1 MPRAKTD
8 KVVRTWKASP
18 GYVKLLRDL
27 AAAKVGKSESD
38 RVRAGLVLL
47 AEKEGVKYNV

>member
-18 GYVKLLRDL
+18 GYVKLIRNLV
-27 AAAKVGKSESD
+27 AAKVAKSESD
-38 RVRAGLVLL
+38 AVRAGLVLL
-47 AEKEGVKYNV
+47 AKKNGVKYDV